1 LRRRL
6 TPRIFGVKETYTI
19 KDSRYSRNADAPL
32 LPALLAVPRHAR
44 NIVTSAQHPDAVA
57 IGRKSMH
64 ARKLSDDEINKLMTR
79 LPGWQ
84 IQNGKLH
91 REFECKDFVT
101 AFGNMT
107 RVALIAESMNH
118 HPEWFNVWNKVVIDL
133 VTHSVKGI
141 SDLDFV
147 LAEKVEEVFSGLLA
161 RQQKSGS

>member
-1 LRRRL
+1 
-6 TPRIFGVKETYTI
+6 
-19 KDSRYSRNADAPL
+19 
-32 LPALLAVPRHAR
+32 
-44 NIVTSAQHPDAVA
+44 
-57 IGRKSMH
+57 MH
-64 ARKLSDDEINKLMTR
+64 ARKLTEDEIAKLMTK
-79 LPGWQ
+79 LPGWT
-84 IQNGKLH
+84 IQQGKLH

>member
-1 LRRRL
+1 
-6 TPRIFGVKETYTI
+6 
-19 KDSRYSRNADAPL
+19 
-32 LPALLAVPRHAR
+32 
-44 NIVTSAQHPDAVA
+44 
-57 IGRKSMH
+57 MH
-64 ARKLSDDEINKLMTR
+64 ARKLTEDEIAKLMTK
-79 LPGWQ
+79 LPGWT
-84 IQNGKLH
+84 IQQGKLH
-91 REFECKDFVT
+91 H
-101 AFGNMT
+101 MT

>member
-1 LRRRL
+1 M
-6 TPRIFGVKETYTI
+6 
-19 KDSRYSRNADAPL
+19 
-32 LPALLAVPRHAR
+32 
-44 NIVTSAQHPDAVA
+44 Q
-57 IGRKSMH
+57 
-64 ARKLSDDEINKLMTR
+64 ARKLTDDEIAKLMTR
-79 LPGWQ
+79 LPEWQ

-91 REFECKDFVT
+91 REYECKDFLT

-147 LAEKVEEVFSGLLA
+147 LAEKVEDVFAGALA
-161 RQQKSGS
+161 KHQKSGS